1 MDTQLH
7 TTPHET
13 NKRGKLRQ
21 QPRLLPVLA
30 VLSKA
35 PDALSLNR
43 AAGNEPIGT
52 GKEPAQYA

>member
-1 MDTQLH
+1 MKQINVEKLDSS
-7 TTPHET
+7 
-13 NKRGKLRQ
+13 RGCCGKERTI
-21 QPRLLPVLA
+21 LA